1 MKVVSSYLITAILCA
16 LQTFFYR
23 PQYFKLIDECVSQV
37 VLQRSGYDPDFKAK
51 KLPIDFEHLIG
62 QFSKVFMA
70 QFFKFAENYKN
81 PNIMDFLIVIGLW
94 YHTKLSFT
102 IVIKGG
108 IKASFTDK
116 GVIKV
121 SS

>member
-16 LQTFFYR
+16 LLTFFYR

-70 QFFKFAENYKN
+70 QF
-81 PNIMDFLIVIGLW
+81 
-94 YHTKLSFT
+94 LSLQK
-102 IVIKGG
+102 IIK
-108 IKASFTDK
+108 IPISWT
-116 GVIKV
+116 
-121 SS
+121 S